1 MKIDIS
7 FHFDCFPNKCT
18 NSEVKTCRTNVL
30 QRARDRKG
38 GGGRKEVNLSILAMD
53 TNRKYH
59 GTDNNNHHHHNKCQL
74 SSTKDES
81 SCEYSCAWN

>member
-1 MKIDIS
+1 M
-7 FHFDCFPNKCT
+7 
-18 NSEVKTCRTNVL
+18 L
-30 QRARDRKG
+30 QRAPDRKG

-59 GTDNNNHHHHNKCQL
+59 WTDNNHHHNNKCQL

-81 SCEYSCAWN
+81 SCEYSCAWH

>member
-7 FHFDCFPNKCT
+7 FPFCFPNKCT

-30 QRARDRKG
+30 QQALDRKG
-38 GGGRKEVNLSILAMD
+38 GGERKEVNLSILAMD

-59 GTDNNNHHHHNKCQL
+59 GTDNNHHHNNKCLL

-81 SCEYSCAWN
+81 SCKYSCAWH